1 VSIPWREL
9 AMTETYDLVAIGSG
23 PAGESAAELASF
35 FGHRSAMIEKAWPG
49 GTVTTTGGAPTKTLR
64 EAALYF
70 SGFCEGDV
78 YGLRMSTP
86 PEIATDIIRK
96 RTWNVCELLQKITAQ
111 NIAKNNVDYI
121 QGTARLDHD
130 RTVIVTRNDGQR
142 RTLRAKAILI
152 ATGSRPFRP
161 TNISFGIP
169 GVCDTDTIL
178 HRGRVPK
185 EIVIV
190 GGGPVGVEFA
200 TICHALGA
208 KVTLLDRG
216 TRLISTMDGE
226 VSGCMERLFEKWGIS
241 VRFGSMAESVAAKDN
256 GLEVNLSTGEKLFP
270 DTVLFAAGR
279 FPNSQNLGLEA
290 AGIDVDSRG
299 RIVVD
304 ENFRTSV
311 EGIYA
316 AGDVLGP
323 TLASIAMEQGRVAIC
338 HAFGIPFEGTID
350 PSPVS
355 AVYGMPEISGA
366 GLTEEQ
372 CRDKRLDYEVGRA
385 DLGLTPRGAIAGRGG
400 LLKLIFLRADRKVVG
415 VHCIGDLASEIVGIG
430 QMVIR
435 CGGTMSTI
443 ANMSMN
449 TPTYSYA
456 YKYAAFDGLRKCV
469 DSEAS
474 TRGGFE
480 DSAAAGASVVNRSIV
495 SAQGDKT

>member
-1 VSIPWREL
+1 MSS
-9 AMTETYDLVAIGSG
+9 YDLVAIGAG
-23 PAGESAAELASF
+23 PAGESATELASF
-35 FGHRSAMIEKAWPG
+35 FGHHSAVIEKAQPG
-49 GTVTTTGGAPTKTLR
+49 GTVATTGGAPTKTLR

-70 SGFCEGDV
+70 SGVCERDV
-78 YGLRMSTP
+78 YGLRMPAP

-96 RTWNVCELLQKITAQ
+96 RTWSVCELLQKVAAQ
-111 NIAKNNVDYI
+111 NIAQNNVDYI
-121 QGTARLDHD
+121 QGTARVDGDSAL
-130 RTVIVTRNDGQR
+130 IVSENGGQER
-142 RTLRAKAILI
+142 KLRAKAILI

-161 TNISFGIP
+161 PNISFDIP

-178 HRGRVPK
+178 NRGRVPK
-185 EIVIV
+185 DIVIV

-200 TICHALGA
+200 TICHALDA
-208 KVTLLDRG
+208 RVTLIDRG
-216 TRLISTMDGE
+216 TRLMGMMDGE
-226 VSGCMERLFEKWGIS
+226 LTRCMEGLFGAWGIR
-241 VRFGSMAESVAAKDN
+241 VLFGSVAESIGAKDN
-256 GLEVNLSTGEKLFP
+256 GLELRLSTGEKLFP

-279 FPNSQNLGLEA
+279 VANTENLGLEA
-290 AGIDVDSRG
+290 AGIGVDSRG

-304 ENFRTSV
+304 GNFRTSV

-338 HAFGIPFEGTID
+338 HAFGIPFEGTVD

-355 AVYGMPEISGA
+355 AVYGMPEVSGA

-372 CRDKRLDYEVGRA
+372 CCDKGLDYEVGRA
-385 DLGLTPRGAIAGRGG
+385 DLSLTPRGAIAGRGG
-400 LLKLIFLRADRKVVG
+400 LLKLIFLKATRKLVG

-435 CGGTMSTI
+435 CGGTMNTI

-469 DSEAS
+469 GSKGS
-474 TRGGFE
+474 TRTDIASLG
-480 DSAAAGASVVNRSIV
+480 AVGASVANRS
-495 SAQGDKT
+495 K